1 MTKRPAS
8 PQSSPVAARSRLRP
22 ASPQS
27 APVPPAAPSAADPT
41 FKILYVLA
49 IIMIV
54 DGHVGSSDYLDFNGL
69 LRYQNYHIALFMF
82 VSGYFLNLTRGY
94 KEFFA
99 RKTLRLLVPLY
110 LWNAAYGALCWYLNR
125 HQGFALGGEF
135 NLYNLLYAPLVDGH
149 QFIYNMASWFLVPL
163 FLVQAVGFL
172 LLRPFALSTAAR
184 TVQAPS
190 TAPKKS
196 ASISSTAQ
204 TTSPYSVSPQPS
216 THKTKNTPP
225 QLAASQSIPIAAR
238 IFPSAARRTA
248 LTPSARPQ
256 PGSFF
261 LPAVIFFVLS
271 LALGCFALAYAPEN
285 HGARTLALTALRT
298 LYFMPAFAFGF
309 LYRHVL
315 AKYDTVA
322 TPLYLFIV
330 LAALTCLTQKFPGYN
345 HIPSWLDTV
354 NAPAPAIYA
363 ISLLAVLFWL
373 RVARVL
379 SPLLA
384 QSRPLQYIAN
394 HTFDI
399 MMHHFAGFMLAKA
412 LFLPFISAPAAQ
424 FPSAAAAPLA
434 SRADTAAALARI
446 KSDIWYYPFPESGET
461 SAWLYI
467 AISIVIALT
476 AGFTTRKIY
485 AIISRKLSHF

>member
-8 PQSSPVAARSRLRP
+8 PQSSPVAARSRLRS

-41 FKILYVLA
+41 FKMLYVLA

-172 LLRPFALSTAAR
+172 LLRPFA
-184 TVQAPS
+184 
-190 TAPKKS
+190 
-196 ASISSTAQ
+196 
-204 TTSPYSVSPQPS
+204 
-216 THKTKNTPP
+216 
-225 QLAASQSIPIAAR
+225 
-238 IFPSAARRTA
+238 PSAARRAA

-379 SPLLA
+379 SPLLVR
-384 QSRPLQYIAN
+384 SRPLQYIAN

>member
-27 APVPPAAPSAADPT
+27 APVPPAVPSAADPT
-41 FKILYVLA
+41 FKMLYVLA

-54 DGHVGSSDYLDFNGL
+54 DGHVGSSDYIDFNGL

-172 LLRPFALSTAAR
+172 LLRPFALST
-184 TVQAPS
+184 
-190 TAPKKS
+190 
-196 ASISSTAQ
+196 
-204 TTSPYSVSPQPS
+204 
-216 THKTKNTPP
+216 
-225 QLAASQSIPIAAR
+225 
-238 IFPSAARRTA
+238 ARRTA

-379 SPLLA
+379 SPLLVR
-384 QSRPLQYIAN
+384 SRPLQYIAN

-412 LFLPFISAPAAQ
+412 LFLPFISTPAAQ

-434 SRADTAAALARI
+434 SRADTVAALARI

>member
-8 PQSSPVAARSRLRP
+8 PQSSPVAARSRLRS

-41 FKILYVLA
+41 FKMLYVLA

-172 LLRPFALSTAAR
+172 LLRPFA
-184 TVQAPS
+184 
-190 TAPKKS
+190 
-196 ASISSTAQ
+196 
-204 TTSPYSVSPQPS
+204 
-216 THKTKNTPP
+216 
-225 QLAASQSIPIAAR
+225 
-238 IFPSAARRTA
+238 PSAARRAA

-354 NAPAPAIYA
+354 DAPAPAIYA

-379 SPLLA
+379 SPLLVR
-384 QSRPLQYIAN
+384 SRPLQYIAN

-434 SRADTAAALARI
+434 PRADAAAALARI

>member
-27 APVPPAAPSAADPT
+27 APVPPAVPSAADPT
-41 FKILYVLA
+41 FKMLYVLA

-163 FLVQAVGFL
+163 FLVQTVGYL
-172 LLRPFALSTAAR
+172 LLRPFA
-184 TVQAPS
+184 
-190 TAPKKS
+190 
-196 ASISSTAQ
+196 
-204 TTSPYSVSPQPS
+204 
-216 THKTKNTPP
+216 
-225 QLAASQSIPIAAR
+225 
-238 IFPSAARRTA
+238 PSAARRTA

-379 SPLLA
+379 SPLLVR
-384 QSRPLQYIAN
+384 SRPLQYIAN

-434 SRADTAAALARI
+434 SRADTTAALARI
-446 KSDIWYYPFPESGET
+446 KSDIWYYPLPESGET

>member
-27 APVPPAAPSAADPT
+27 APVPPAVPSAADPT
-41 FKILYVLA
+41 FKMLYVLA

-54 DGHVGSSDYLDFNGL
+54 DGHVGSSDYIDFNGL

-172 LLRPFALSTAAR
+172 LLRPFALST
-184 TVQAPS
+184 
-190 TAPKKS
+190 
-196 ASISSTAQ
+196 
-204 TTSPYSVSPQPS
+204 
-216 THKTKNTPP
+216 
-225 QLAASQSIPIAAR
+225 
-238 IFPSAARRTA
+238 ARRTA

-379 SPLLA
+379 SPLLVR
-384 QSRPLQYIAN
+384 SRPLQYIAN

-434 SRADTAAALARI
+434 PRADAAAALARI

>member
-8 PQSSPVAARSRLRP
+8 PQSSPVAARSRLRS

-41 FKILYVLA
+41 FKMLYVLA

-163 FLVQAVGFL
+163 FLVQAVGYL
-172 LLRPFALSTAAR
+172 LLRPFA
-184 TVQAPS
+184 
-190 TAPKKS
+190 
-196 ASISSTAQ
+196 
-204 TTSPYSVSPQPS
+204 
-216 THKTKNTPP
+216 
-225 QLAASQSIPIAAR
+225 
-238 IFPSAARRTA
+238 PSAARRTA
-248 LTPSARPQ
+248 LTPSAWPQ

-354 NAPAPAIYA
+354 DAPAPAIYA

-379 SPLLA
+379 SPLLVR
-384 QSRPLQYIAN
+384 SRPLQYIAN

-434 SRADTAAALARI
+434 PRADAAATLARI
-446 KSDIWYYPFPESGET
+446 KSDIWYYPFPESGEA

>member
-8 PQSSPVAARSRLRP
+8 PQSSPVAARSRLRSS
-22 ASPQS
+22 SPQS

-41 FKILYVLA
+41 FKMLYVLA

-94 KEFFA
+94 KEFFV

-172 LLRPFALSTAAR
+172 LLRPFA
-184 TVQAPS
+184 
-190 TAPKKS
+190 
-196 ASISSTAQ
+196 
-204 TTSPYSVSPQPS
+204 
-216 THKTKNTPP
+216 
-225 QLAASQSIPIAAR
+225 
-238 IFPSAARRTA
+238 PSAARRTA

-354 NAPAPAIYA
+354 EAPAPAIYA

-379 SPLLA
+379 SPLLVR
-384 QSRPLQYIAN
+384 SRPLQYIAN

-434 SRADTAAALARI
+434 SRADAALARI

>member
-8 PQSSPVAARSRLRP
+8 PQSSPVAARSRLRS

-41 FKILYVLA
+41 FKMLYVLA

-94 KEFFA
+94 KEFFV

-163 FLVQAVGFL
+163 FLVQAVGYL
-172 LLRPFALSTAAR
+172 LLRPFA
-184 TVQAPS
+184 
-190 TAPKKS
+190 
-196 ASISSTAQ
+196 
-204 TTSPYSVSPQPS
+204 
-216 THKTKNTPP
+216 
-225 QLAASQSIPIAAR
+225 
-238 IFPSAARRTA
+238 
-248 LTPSARPQ
+248 PSARPQ

-354 NAPAPAIYA
+354 DAPAPAIYA

-379 SPLLA
+379 SPLLVR
-384 QSRPLQYIAN
+384 SRPLQYIAN

-424 FPSAAAAPLA
+424 FPSAAATPLA

-446 KSDIWYYPFPESGET
+446 KSDIWYYPFPESGEA

>member
-1 MTKRPAS
+1 MTKRPVSPAS
-8 PQSSPVAARSRLRP
+8 LTPAARRAPRQAPAP
-22 ASPQS
+22 ASP
-27 APVPPAAPSAADPT
+27 AAPAAADPT
-41 FKILYVLA
+41 FKMLYVLA

-82 VSGYFLNLTRGY
+82 VSGYFLNLTRGCG
-94 KEFFA
+94 EFFA
-99 RKTLRLLVPLY
+99 RKTIRLLVPLF

-125 HQGFALGGEF
+125 YRGFSLGGEF

-163 FLVQAVGFL
+163 FLVQAIGFL
-172 LLRPFALSTAAR
+172 ILRPFAAPAAR
-184 TVQAPS
+184 TPCPSAHAASKNAAP
-190 TAPKKS
+190 
-196 ASISSTAQ
+196 
-204 TTSPYSVSPQPS
+204 VSPS
-216 THKTKNTPP
+216 LK
-225 QLAASQSIPIAAR
+225 
-238 IFPSAARRTA
+238 
-248 LTPSARPQ
+248 
-256 PGSFF
+256 
-261 LPAVIFFVLS
+261 LPAVLFFALA
-271 LALGCFALAYAPEN
+271 LALGCIALAYAPEN

-298 LYFMPAFAFGF
+298 LYFLPAFAFGF
-309 LYRHVL
+309 LYRHAL
-315 AKYDTVA
+315 QKYDTVS
-322 TPLYLFIV
+322 TPLYLFAV
-330 LAALTCLTQKFPGYN
+330 LAALTYLTGRFPGYN
-345 HIPSWLDTV
+345 HVPSWLDAV
-354 NAPAPAIYA
+354 NAPALAIYA
-363 ISLLAVLFWL
+363 ISLLAILFWL

-384 QSRPLQYIAN
+384 KSRPLQYIAD

-412 LFLPFISAPAAQ
+412 LFLPFISA
-424 FPSAAAAPLA
+424 AAPA
-434 SRADTAAALARI
+434 TSALARV

-485 AIISRKLSHF
+485 AIISQKLSHF

>member
-41 FKILYVLA
+41 FKMLYVLA

-172 LLRPFALSTAAR
+172 LLRPFALST
-184 TVQAPS
+184 
-190 TAPKKS
+190 
-196 ASISSTAQ
+196 
-204 TTSPYSVSPQPS
+204 
-216 THKTKNTPP
+216 
-225 QLAASQSIPIAAR
+225 
-238 IFPSAARRTA
+238 ARRTA

-379 SPLLA
+379 SPLLVR
-384 QSRPLQYIAN
+384 SRPLQYIAN

-434 SRADTAAALARI
+434 PRADAAALARI

>member
-1 MTKRPAS
+1 MTK
-8 PQSSPVAARSRLRP
+8 RP

-27 APVPPAAPSAADPT
+27 APVPPAVPSAADPT
-41 FKILYVLA
+41 FKMLYVLA

-54 DGHVGSSDYLDFNGL
+54 DGHVGSSDYIDFNGL

-172 LLRPFALSTAAR
+172 LLRPFA
-184 TVQAPS
+184 
-190 TAPKKS
+190 
-196 ASISSTAQ
+196 
-204 TTSPYSVSPQPS
+204 
-216 THKTKNTPP
+216 
-225 QLAASQSIPIAAR
+225 
-238 IFPSAARRTA
+238 PSAARRTA
-248 LTPSARPQ
+248 LTPSAQPQ

-379 SPLLA
+379 SPLLVR
-384 QSRPLQYIAN
+384 SRPLQYIAN

-424 FPSAAAAPLA
+424 FPSAAATPLA

>member
-41 FKILYVLA
+41 FKMLYVLA

-172 LLRPFALSTAAR
+172 LLRPFA
-184 TVQAPS
+184 
-190 TAPKKS
+190 
-196 ASISSTAQ
+196 
-204 TTSPYSVSPQPS
+204 
-216 THKTKNTPP
+216 
-225 QLAASQSIPIAAR
+225 
-238 IFPSAARRTA
+238 PSAARRAA

-379 SPLLA
+379 SPLLVR
-384 QSRPLQYIAN
+384 SRPLQYIAN

>member
-27 APVPPAAPSAADPT
+27 APVPPAVPSAADPT
-41 FKILYVLA
+41 FKMLYVLA

-54 DGHVGSSDYLDFNGL
+54 DGHVGSSDYIDFNGL

-172 LLRPFALSTAAR
+172 LLRPFALST
-184 TVQAPS
+184 
-190 TAPKKS
+190 
-196 ASISSTAQ
+196 
-204 TTSPYSVSPQPS
+204 
-216 THKTKNTPP
+216 
-225 QLAASQSIPIAAR
+225 
-238 IFPSAARRTA
+238 ARRTA

-379 SPLLA
+379 SPLLVR
-384 QSRPLQYIAN
+384 SRPLQYIAN

-424 FPSAAAAPLA
+424 FPSAAATPLA

-446 KSDIWYYPFPESGET
+446 KSDIWYYPFPESGEA

-467 AISIVIALT
+467 AISIVITLT

>member
-8 PQSSPVAARSRLRP
+8 PQSDSVAARSRLRS

-41 FKILYVLA
+41 FKMLYVLA

-172 LLRPFALSTAAR
+172 LLRPFA
-184 TVQAPS
+184 
-190 TAPKKS
+190 
-196 ASISSTAQ
+196 
-204 TTSPYSVSPQPS
+204 
-216 THKTKNTPP
+216 
-225 QLAASQSIPIAAR
+225 
-238 IFPSAARRTA
+238 PSAARRAA

-379 SPLLA
+379 SPLLVR
-384 QSRPLQYIAN
+384 SRPLQYIAN

>member
-1 MTKRPAS
+1 MTKRPVS
-8 PQSSPVAARSRLRP
+8 P
-22 ASPQS
+22 ASL
-27 APVPPAAPSAADPT
+27 PPAASSAPDPT
-41 FKILYVLA
+41 FKMLYVLA

-82 VSGYFLNLTRGY
+82 VSGYFLNLTRGC

-99 RKTLRLLVPLY
+99 RKTMRLLVPLF
-110 LWNAAYGALCWYLNR
+110 LWNAAYGVLCWYLNR
-125 HQGFALGGEF
+125 YRGFSLGGEF

-163 FLVQAVGFL
+163 FLVQAIGFL
-172 LLRPFALSTAAR
+172 ILRPFAAPAAR
-184 TVQAPS
+184 TPCPSAP
-190 TAPKKS
+190 A
-196 ASISSTAQ
+196 AS
-204 TTSPYSVSPQPS
+204 
-216 THKTKNTPP
+216 
-225 QLAASQSIPIAAR
+225 LAASKNAALVS
-238 IFPSAARRTA
+238 PS
-248 LTPSARPQ
+248 LK
-256 PGSFF
+256 
-261 LPAVIFFVLS
+261 LPAVLFFALA
-271 LALGCFALAYAPEN
+271 LALGCIALAYAPEN
-285 HGARTLALTALRT
+285 HGARTPALTALRT
-298 LYFMPAFAFGF
+298 LYFLPAFAFGF
-309 LYRHVL
+309 LYRHAL
-315 AKYDTVA
+315 QKYDTVS
-322 TPLYLFIV
+322 TPLYLFAV

-345 HIPSWLDTV
+345 HVPSWLDAV
-354 NAPAPAIYA
+354 NAPALAIYA
-363 ISLLAVLFWL
+363 ISLLAILFWL

-384 QSRPLQYIAN
+384 KSRPLQYIAD

-412 LFLPFISAPAAQ
+412 LFLPFISAAAPAT
-424 FPSAAAAPLA
+424 SAAAASPLA
-434 SRADTAAALARI
+434 SHTAAADAVSALARV

-485 AIISRKLSHF
+485 AIISQKLSHF

>member
-8 PQSSPVAARSRLRP
+8 PQSSPVAARSRLRS

-41 FKILYVLA
+41 FKMLYVLA

-163 FLVQAVGFL
+163 FLVQAVGYL
-172 LLRPFALSTAAR
+172 LLRPFA
-184 TVQAPS
+184 PS
-190 TAPKKS
+190 
-196 ASISSTAQ
+196 
-204 TTSPYSVSPQPS
+204 V
-216 THKTKNTPP
+216 
-225 QLAASQSIPIAAR
+225 
-238 IFPSAARRTA
+238 ARRTA

-379 SPLLA
+379 SPLLVR
-384 QSRPLQYIAN
+384 SRPLQYIAN

-434 SRADTAAALARI
+434 SRADTVAALARI

>member
-27 APVPPAAPSAADPT
+27 APVPPAVPSAADPT
-41 FKILYVLA
+41 FKMLYVLA

-54 DGHVGSSDYLDFNGL
+54 DGHVGSSDYIDFNGL

-172 LLRPFALSTAAR
+172 LLRPFALST
-184 TVQAPS
+184 
-190 TAPKKS
+190 
-196 ASISSTAQ
+196 
-204 TTSPYSVSPQPS
+204 
-216 THKTKNTPP
+216 
-225 QLAASQSIPIAAR
+225 
-238 IFPSAARRTA
+238 ARRTA

-379 SPLLA
+379 SPLLVR
-384 QSRPLQYIAN
+384 SRPLQYIAN

-399 MMHHFAGFMLAKA
+399 MIHHFAGFMLAKA

-434 SRADTAAALARI
+434 PRADAAALARI

>member
-1 MTKRPAS
+1 MIKHPVSPAS
-8 PQSSPVAARSRLRP
+8 LT
-22 ASPQS
+22 
-27 APVPPAAPSAADPT
+27 PAAPSAPRRAPRQAPAPASSATRRAPASPAASSSPDPT
-41 FKILYVLA
+41 FKMLYVLA

-82 VSGYFLNLTRGY
+82 VSGYFLNLTRGC

-99 RKTLRLLVPLY
+99 RKTMRLIVPLF

-125 HQGFALGGEF
+125 YRGFSLGGEF

-163 FLVQAVGFL
+163 FLVQAIGFL
-172 LLRPFALSTAAR
+172 ILRPFAAPATRTPCPSAPAASR
-184 TVQAPS
+184 AASKNAAP
-190 TAPKKS
+190 
-196 ASISSTAQ
+196 
-204 TTSPYSVSPQPS
+204 VSPS
-216 THKTKNTPP
+216 LK
-225 QLAASQSIPIAAR
+225 
-238 IFPSAARRTA
+238 
-248 LTPSARPQ
+248 
-256 PGSFF
+256 
-261 LPAVIFFVLS
+261 LPAVLFFALA
-271 LALGCFALAYAPEN
+271 LALGCIALAYAPEN
-285 HGARTLALTALRT
+285 HGARTPVLTTLRT
-298 LYFMPAFAFGF
+298 LYFLPAFAFGF
-309 LYRHVL
+309 LYRHAL
-315 AKYDTVA
+315 QKYDTVS
-322 TPLYLFIV
+322 TPLYLFAV
-330 LAALTCLTQKFPGYN
+330 LAALTYLTGRFPGYN
-345 HIPSWLDTV
+345 HVPSWLDAV
-354 NAPAPAIYA
+354 NAPALAIYA
-363 ISLLAVLFWL
+363 ISLLAILFWL

-384 QSRPLQYIAN
+384 KSRPLQYIAD

-412 LFLPFISAPAAQ
+412 LFLPFISAAAPAT
-424 FPSAAAAPLA
+424 SAAAASP
-434 SRADTAAALARI
+434 LARI

-485 AIISRKLSHF
+485 AIISQKLSHF

>member
-1 MTKRPAS
+1 MTKRPVSPAS
-8 PQSSPVAARSRLRP
+8 LTPAPRRAPVSPAALSAPRRAPRQAPAPASSATRRAP
-22 ASPQS
+22 ASP
-27 APVPPAAPSAADPT
+27 AASSSPDPT
-41 FKILYVLA
+41 FKMLYVLA

-82 VSGYFLNLTRGY
+82 VSGYFLNLTRGC

-99 RKTLRLLVPLY
+99 RKTMRLIVPLF

-125 HQGFALGGEF
+125 YRGFSLGGEF

-163 FLVQAVGFL
+163 FLVQAIGFL
-172 LLRPFALSTAAR
+172 ILRPFAAPAASLA
-184 TVQAPS
+184 APRDAAPVFPS
-190 TAPKKS
+190 LKIPAASLTAP
-196 ASISSTAQ
+196 
-204 TTSPYSVSPQPS
+204 VSPS
-216 THKTKNTPP
+216 LK
-225 QLAASQSIPIAAR
+225 I
-238 IFPSAARRTA
+238 
-248 LTPSARPQ
+248 
-256 PGSFF
+256 
-261 LPAVIFFVLS
+261 PAVLFFALA
-271 LALGCFALAYAPEN
+271 LALGCIALAYAPEN
-285 HGARTLALTALRT
+285 HGARTPALTALRT
-298 LYFMPAFAFGF
+298 LYFLPAFAFGF
-309 LYRHVL
+309 LYRHAL
-315 AKYDTVA
+315 QKYDTVS
-322 TPLYLFIV
+322 TPLYLFAV
-330 LAALTCLTQKFPGYN
+330 LAALTYLTGRFPGYN
-345 HIPSWLDTV
+345 HVPSWLDAV
-354 NAPAPAIYA
+354 NAPALAIYA
-363 ISLLAVLFWL
+363 ISLLAILFWL

-384 QSRPLQYIAN
+384 KSRPLQYIAD

-412 LFLPFISAPAAQ
+412 LFLPFISAAT
-424 FPSAAAAPLA
+424 SAAAASPLA
-434 SRADTAAALARI
+434 LHTAAADAASALARV

-485 AIISRKLSHF
+485 AIISQKLSHF

>member
-1 MTKRPAS
+1 MTKRPVSPAS
-8 PQSSPVAARSRLRP
+8 LTPAARRAPSQAPAP
-22 ASPQS
+22 ASS
-27 APVPPAAPSAADPT
+27 ATRRAPVSPAAPSAADPT
-41 FKILYVLA
+41 FKMLYVLA

-82 VSGYFLNLTRGY
+82 VSGYFLNLTRGC

-99 RKTLRLLVPLY
+99 HKTLRLLVPLF

-125 HQGFALGGEF
+125 YRGFSLGGEF

-163 FLVQAVGFL
+163 FLVQAIGFL
-172 LLRPFALSTAAR
+172 ILRPFAAPAAR
-184 TVQAPS
+184 TPCPSAP
-190 TAPKKS
+190 
-196 ASISSTAQ
+196 
-204 TTSPYSVSPQPS
+204 
-216 THKTKNTPP
+216 
-225 QLAASQSIPIAAR
+225 AASLTASKNAALV
-238 IFPSAARRTA
+238 S
-248 LTPSARPQ
+248 LSLK
-256 PGSFF
+256 
-261 LPAVIFFVLS
+261 LPAVLFFALA
-271 LALGCFALAYAPEN
+271 LALGCIALAYAPEN
-285 HGARTLALTALRT
+285 HGARTPVLTALRT
-298 LYFMPAFAFGF
+298 LYFLPAFAFGF
-309 LYRHVL
+309 LYRHAL
-315 AKYDTVA
+315 QKYDTVS
-322 TPLYLFIV
+322 TPLYLFAV

-345 HIPSWLDTV
+345 HVPSWLDAV
-354 NAPAPAIYA
+354 NAPALAIYA
-363 ISLLAVLFWL
+363 ISLLAILFWL

-384 QSRPLQYIAN
+384 KSRPLQYIAD

-412 LFLPFISAPAAQ
+412 LFLPFISAAAPAT
-424 FPSAAAAPLA
+424 SAAAASPLA
-434 SRADTAAALARI
+434 RV

-485 AIISRKLSHF
+485 AIISQKLSHF

>member
-8 PQSSPVAARSRLRP
+8 PQSSPVAARSRLRS

-41 FKILYVLA
+41 FKMLYVLA

-54 DGHVGSSDYLDFNGL
+54 DGHVGSSDYIDFNGL

-172 LLRPFALSTAAR
+172 LLRPFA
-184 TVQAPS
+184 
-190 TAPKKS
+190 
-196 ASISSTAQ
+196 
-204 TTSPYSVSPQPS
+204 
-216 THKTKNTPP
+216 
-225 QLAASQSIPIAAR
+225 
-238 IFPSAARRTA
+238 PSAARRTA
-248 LTPSARPQ
+248 LTPSAQPQ

-379 SPLLA
+379 SPLLVR
-384 QSRPLQYIAN
+384 SRPLQYIAN

-434 SRADTAAALARI
+434 SRADTTAALARI

>member
-1 MTKRPAS
+1 MTKRS
-8 PQSSPVAARSRLRP
+8 

-41 FKILYVLA
+41 FKMLYVLA

-172 LLRPFALSTAAR
+172 LLRPFA
-184 TVQAPS
+184 
-190 TAPKKS
+190 
-196 ASISSTAQ
+196 
-204 TTSPYSVSPQPS
+204 
-216 THKTKNTPP
+216 
-225 QLAASQSIPIAAR
+225 
-238 IFPSAARRTA
+238 PSAARRTA
-248 LTPSARPQ
+248 LPPSARPQ

-412 LFLPFISAPAAQ
+412 LFLPFISAPTAQ

-434 SRADTAAALARI
+434 SRADTTAALARI

>member
-27 APVPPAAPSAADPT
+27 APVPPAVPSAADPT
-41 FKILYVLA
+41 FKMLYVLA

-54 DGHVGSSDYLDFNGL
+54 DGHVGSSDYIDFNGL

-172 LLRPFALSTAAR
+172 LLRPFALST
-184 TVQAPS
+184 
-190 TAPKKS
+190 
-196 ASISSTAQ
+196 
-204 TTSPYSVSPQPS
+204 
-216 THKTKNTPP
+216 
-225 QLAASQSIPIAAR
+225 
-238 IFPSAARRTA
+238 ARRTA

-379 SPLLA
+379 SPLLVR
-384 QSRPLQYIAN
+384 SRPLQYIAN

-434 SRADTAAALARI
+434 PRADAAALARI

>member
-1 MTKRPAS
+1 MTKRPVSPAS
-8 PQSSPVAARSRLRP
+8 LTPAARRAPVSPAALSAPRRAPRQAPAPASSATRRAP
-22 ASPQS
+22 ASP
-27 APVPPAAPSAADPT
+27 AASSSPDPT
-41 FKILYVLA
+41 FKMLYVLA

-82 VSGYFLNLTRGY
+82 VSGYFLNLTRGCG
-94 KEFFA
+94 EFFA
-99 RKTLRLLVPLY
+99 RKTMRLLVPLF

-125 HQGFALGGEF
+125 YRGFSLGGEF

-163 FLVQAVGFL
+163 FLVQAIGFL
-172 LLRPFALSTAAR
+172 ILRPFAAPAAR
-184 TVQAPS
+184 TPCPSAP
-190 TAPKKS
+190 
-196 ASISSTAQ
+196 
-204 TTSPYSVSPQPS
+204 
-216 THKTKNTPP
+216 
-225 QLAASQSIPIAAR
+225 AASLTASKNAALV
-238 IFPSAARRTA
+238 S
-248 LTPSARPQ
+248 LSLK
-256 PGSFF
+256 
-261 LPAVIFFVLS
+261 LPAVLFFALA
-271 LALGCFALAYAPEN
+271 LALGCIALAYAPEN
-285 HGARTLALTALRT
+285 HGARTPVLTALRT
-298 LYFMPAFAFGF
+298 LYFLPAFAFGF
-309 LYRHVL
+309 LYRHAL
-315 AKYDTVA
+315 QKYDTVS
-322 TPLYLFIV
+322 TPLYLFAV

-345 HIPSWLDTV
+345 HVPSWLDAV
-354 NAPAPAIYA
+354 NAPALAIYA
-363 ISLLAVLFWL
+363 ISLLAILFWL

-384 QSRPLQYIAN
+384 KSRPLQYIAD

-412 LFLPFISAPAAQ
+412 LFLPFISAAAPAT
-424 FPSAAAAPLA
+424 SAAAASPLA
-434 SRADTAAALARI
+434 RV

-485 AIISRKLSHF
+485 AIISQKLSHF

>member
-1 MTKRPAS
+1 MTKRPVSPAS
-8 PQSSPVAARSRLRP
+8 LTPAPRQAPAPASSATRRAP
-22 ASPQS
+22 ASPAALS
-27 APVPPAAPSAADPT
+27 APDPT
-41 FKILYVLA
+41 FKMLYVLA

-82 VSGYFLNLTRGY
+82 VSGYFLNLTRGC

-99 RKTLRLLVPLY
+99 RKTMRLLVPLF

-125 HQGFALGGEF
+125 YRGFSLGGEF

-163 FLVQAVGFL
+163 FLVQAIGFL
-172 LLRPFALSTAAR
+172 ILRPFAAPAA
-184 TVQAPS
+184 S
-190 TAPKKS
+190 LTAPKN
-196 ASISSTAQ
+196 AA
-204 TTSPYSVSPQPS
+204 PVSPS
-216 THKTKNTPP
+216 LK
-225 QLAASQSIPIAAR
+225 
-238 IFPSAARRTA
+238 
-248 LTPSARPQ
+248 
-256 PGSFF
+256 
-261 LPAVIFFVLS
+261 LPAVLFFALA
-271 LALGCFALAYAPEN
+271 LALGCIALAYAPEN
-285 HGARTLALTALRT
+285 HGARTPALTALRT
-298 LYFMPAFAFGF
+298 LYFLPAFAFGF
-309 LYRHVL
+309 LYRHAL
-315 AKYDTVA
+315 QKYDTVS
-322 TPLYLFIV
+322 TPLYLFAV

-345 HIPSWLDTV
+345 HVPSWLDAV
-354 NAPAPAIYA
+354 NAPALAIYA
-363 ISLLAVLFWL
+363 ISLLAILFWL

-384 QSRPLQYIAN
+384 KSRPLQYIAD

-412 LFLPFISAPAAQ
+412 LFLPFISAAASAT
-424 FPSAAAAPLA
+424 SAAAASPLA
-434 SRADTAAALARI
+434 SHTDTAADIAAALARV

-485 AIISRKLSHF
+485 AIISQKLSHF

>member
-8 PQSSPVAARSRLRP
+8 PQSSPVAARSRLRS

-41 FKILYVLA
+41 FKMLYVLA

-149 QFIYNMASWFLVPL
+149 RFIYNMASWFLVPL

-172 LLRPFALSTAAR
+172 LLRPFA
-184 TVQAPS
+184 
-190 TAPKKS
+190 
-196 ASISSTAQ
+196 
-204 TTSPYSVSPQPS
+204 
-216 THKTKNTPP
+216 
-225 QLAASQSIPIAAR
+225 
-238 IFPSAARRTA
+238 PSAARRAA

-354 NAPAPAIYA
+354 DAPAPAIYA

-379 SPLLA
+379 SPLLVR
-384 QSRPLQYIAN
+384 SRPLQYIAN

-434 SRADTAAALARI
+434 SRADAAAALARI
-446 KSDIWYYPFPESGET
+446 KSDIWYYPFPESGEA